1 MVFICVPRGRFRSL
15 INSAEKISIVSFRI
29 YDYGGWSPQVEV
41 TISGADV
48 APSIFVDISSKL
60 EC

>member
-1 MVFICVPRGRFRSL
+1 M

-48 APSIFVDISSKL
+48 ALSIFVDISSKL